1 MCLTD
6 GEILSLEDGDL
17 SVLLGGISENVY
29 ENTVSVGQLKAR
41 TGDALAQELRNYM
54 ANYQG
59 SSDGSLN
66 VEAALTSLKKKRKE
80 LEQEA
85 EQQQLVEEQEQKTAF
100 LIWNRTAGKRKKS
113 WSGR

>member
-1 MCLTD
+1 
-6 GEILSLEDGDL
+6 
-17 SVLLGGISENVY
+17 
-29 ENTVSVGQLKAR
+29 
-41 TGDALAQELRNYM
+41 M

-85 EQQQLVEEQEQKTAF
+85 EQQRKAGEEEKNRMYNR
-100 LIWNRTAGKRKKS
+100 LSYLNRTAGKRKKS